1 MPAQAT
7 WTITDYPQNGST
19 HKISDGNWEIGV
31 YKYSD
36 DNWNLGKAT
45 GYNGSGWIAGSGVLD
60 LRNVAADCGVVLK
73 ASNNGALES
82 NTGIVEVFFP
92 DSFETMHGNTF
103 KNDTALTNVVLG
115 ASMKTIGAESFRNC
129 SGLRSVN
136 FPDGLQTV
144 GGYAFYGCSV
154 LELDNFTFPS
164 SLASIGDHGFT
175 GCRKFAGTMTFPGL
189 ASLSGT
195 YQFEDCVAMTEFVA
209 PNLVMTAQGMFNRC
223 TALASASFSPDL
235 SSIGTDAFNNSGALV
250 SFYPTT
256 MPKLTSFGNNG
267 LRGHKKL
274 VADFDLSQSPLA
286 SLGSM
291 AFVDGEKIG
300 TIKLPETLATLG
312 NYSLAFNNASRVVWF
327 CGPPPTSIES
337 NALEPKNSKKW
348 VLVAGVKHAAEWKAD
363 EHLIALA
370 DGESAT
376 ALAAAKAL
384 GLSGVR
390 PIGKWTYQAN
400 ASTHW
405 VVEELPA
412 PRDADPGQVVPLSC
426 RHGGLAAA
434 RKPAPQTAPT
444 SCFPFISLCAILFP
458 VARLFSPF
466 NPPTFSVELQPV

>member
-1 MPAQAT
+1 M
-7 WTITDYPQNGST
+7 
-19 HKISDGNWEIGV
+19 
-31 YKYSD
+31 
-36 DNWNLGKAT
+36 
-45 GYNGSGWIAGSGVLD
+45 
-60 LRNVAADCGVVLK
+60 
-73 ASNNGALES
+73 
-82 NTGIVEVFFP
+82 
-92 DSFETMHGNTF
+92 
-103 KNDTALTNVVLG
+103 
-115 ASMKTIGAESFRNC
+115 
-129 SGLRSVN
+129 
-136 FPDGLQTV
+136 
-144 GGYAFYGCSV
+144 
-154 LELDNFTFPS
+154 
-164 SLASIGDHGFT
+164 GDHAFT
-175 GCRKFAGTMTFPGL
+175 GCTKITGTLTFPGL
-189 ASLSGT
+189 TTMSGT
-195 YQFEDCVAMTEFVA
+195 YQFEDCKGMTGFSA
-209 PNLVMTAQGMFNRC
+209 PSLCTIPQGMFNRC

-267 LRGHKKL
+267 LRGHKQL

-327 CGPPPTSIES
+327 CGPPPTSIGS

-405 VVEELPA
+405 VVEELP
-412 PRDADPGQVVPLSC
+412 
-426 RHGGLAAA
+426 
-434 RKPAPQTAPT
+434 PQTLLL
-444 SCFPFISLCAILFP
+444 IK
-458 VARLFSPF
+458 
-466 NPPTFSVELQPV
+466 

>member
-1 MPAQAT
+1 MKRILPLLFLLALPASAA
-7 WTITDYPQNGST
+7 WTVTTTGAPSGCT
-19 HKISDGNWEIGV
+19 HVISDGNWQIGV
-31 YKYSD
+31 FRYSD
-36 DNWNLGKAT
+36 DNWSLGKQI
-45 GYNGSGWIAGSGVLD
+45 GNNGSPYIAGSGDLD
-60 LRNVAADCGVVLK
+60 LAGLEADCGVVLK
-73 ASNNGALES
+73 RSNNGALEKNNNITS
-82 NTGIVEVFFP
+82 VRFP
-92 DSFETMHGNTF
+92 DSLESTDGNTF
-103 KNDTALTNVVLG
+103 KQCYNLTNVVFGSGFKTVG
-115 ASMKTIGAESFRNC
+115 AEMFRSCSALKTVTLPPGLETIGYYGFN
-129 SGLRSVN
+129 
-136 FPDGLQTV
+136 
-144 GGYAFYGCSV
+144 GCSA
-154 LELDNFTFPS
+154 LELDNFTFP
-164 SLASIGDHGFT
+164 ATVTTMGDHAFT
-175 GCRKFAGTMTFPGL
+175 GCTKITGTLTFPGL
-189 ASLSGT
+189 TTMSGT
-195 YQFEDCVAMTEFVA
+195 YQFEDCKGMTGFSA
-209 PNLVMTAQGMFNRC
+209 PALCTIPQGMFNRC
-223 TALASASFSPDL
+223 TALATASFSPDL

-300 TIKLPETLATLG
+300 TIKLPETLTTLG

-327 CGPPPTSIES
+327 CGPPPTSIGS

-370 DGESAT
+370 DGEPAT

-405 VVEELPA
+405 VVEELPPPDPA
-412 PRDADPGQVVPLSC
+412 ADQVVPLLC
-426 RHGGLAAA
+426 ERHF
-434 RKPAPQTAPT
+434 KPRSGDSTP
-444 SCFPFISLCAILFP
+444 
-458 VARLFSPF
+458 
-466 NPPTFSVELQPV
+466 

>member
-1 MPAQAT
+1 MKATALLLLALAMPAQAT

-223 TALASASFSPDL
+223 TALTAATFSPDIETIASSSFENSPTLL
-235 SSIGTDAFNNSGALV
+235 SFS
-250 SFYPTT
+250 PTT
-256 MPKLTSFGNNG
+256 MPKLASFGQKAF
-267 LRGHKKL
+267 RGQRQL
-274 VADFDLSQSPLA
+274 VGDFDFSLSSITELPYY
-286 SLGSM
+286 
-291 AFVDGEKIG
+291 AFVDDEKVG
-300 TIKLPETLATLG
+300 NMKLPETLTKVGGAALG
-312 NYSLAFNNASRVVWF
+312 YGKKARVVWF
-327 CGPPPTSIES
+327 CGPPPTTVDSDAF
-337 NALEPKNSKKW
+337 NPKGGSSW
-348 VLVAGVKHAAEWKAD
+348 VFVAGKKHAAEWKAD
-363 EHLIALA
+363 ERVIQPLTDA
-370 DGESAT
+370 EAT
-376 ALAAAKAL
+376 QTMTAVRSF
-384 GLSGVR
+384 GLKGVK
-390 PIGKWTYQAN
+390 PVGKWTTQTGGY
-400 ASTHW
+400 THW

-412 PRDADPGQVVPLSC
+412 ETLVLV
-426 RHGGLAAA
+426 
-434 RKPAPQTAPT
+434 K
-444 SCFPFISLCAILFP
+444 
-458 VARLFSPF
+458 
-466 NPPTFSVELQPV
+466 